1 MAFQFHRHMRT
12 PHSEIYGIFSSDKVE
27 KSPVGRVDIN
37 YSLYGL
43 VNGLVVMEQDLSETE
58 TEELIAK
65 LDDELVEMTTID
77 DENFEITVAFA
88 TKVLTFGKEENDE
101 E

>member
-1 MAFQFHRHMRT
+1 M
-12 PHSEIYGIFSSDKVE
+12 
-27 KSPVGRVDIN
+27 
-37 YSLYGL
+37 
-43 VNGLVVMEQDLSETE
+43 VMEQDLSETE

-65 LDDELVEMTTID
+65 IDDELLEMTTID
-77 DENFEITVAFA
+77 DENFKIMVASA

>member
-1 MAFQFHRHMRT
+1 MAFQFHRYMRT
-12 PHSEIYGIFSSDKVE
+12 PHSEIYGIFSSDQVE
-27 KSPVGRVDIN
+27 KGPVGRVDIH
-37 YSLYGL
+37 YSFMAF
-43 VNGLVVMEQDLSETE
+43 NGLVVMEQDLSEIE

-65 LDDELVEMTTID
+65 IDDELVEMTTID

>member
-1 MAFQFHRHMRT
+1 
-12 PHSEIYGIFSSDKVE
+12 
-27 KSPVGRVDIN
+27 
-37 YSLYGL
+37 
-43 VNGLVVMEQDLSETE
+43 MEHDLSEAE

-65 LDDELVEMTTID
+65 INDELIEMTTID

-88 TKVLTFGKEENDE
+88 TKILTFGKEENDE

>member
-1 MAFQFHRHMRT
+1 
-12 PHSEIYGIFSSDKVE
+12 
-27 KSPVGRVDIN
+27 
-37 YSLYGL
+37 YGL

-58 TEELIAK
+58 TDELIAK
-65 LDDELVEMTTID
+65 IDDELVEMTTIE

>member
-1 MAFQFHRHMRT
+1 MGASLVGDDVWEYQ
-12 PHSEIYGIFSSDKVE
+12 SSDYQEAPSYPKLT
-27 KSPVGRVDIN
+27 
-37 YSLYGL
+37 SLYGL
-43 VNGLVVMEQDLSETE
+43 VNRLVVMEKDLSETE

-65 LDDELVEMTTID
+65 IDDELVEMTTID
-77 DENFEITVAFA
+77 DENFEITIAFA